1 MNDKN
6 NSDNLVISRAVL
18 SDVACTSCASIIER
32 HFTKEDGI
40 TVSINFV
47 TKKAQFNYDPKHW
60 NEKKIKKAMH
70 KLGYDIC
77 QFETE
82 TNDQKQ
88 DDGNDSVKNHEVN
101 SKDAIVDH
109 RSHSH
114 HRSHDHN
121 SEHHQVHMS
130 EQHHHQHDIKL
141 RDLIELIIGWIL
153 LLPLL
158 LIMIPN
164 TPFFDMLRNP
174 YGQLGVAIPIQF
186 YFGRKFYVGIY
197 REVVKQKWPGMHTL
211 VALGTTTAFIFS
223 IYLMI
228 INKTEHLYF
237 EVSAAIIMIV
247 LLGDFISALAQKKA
261 TNGLES
267 LMSLK
272 PKSILKYDYHTNTET
287 FINIE
292 DVQLNDIL
300 VVRKGE
306 NVPTDGQLISEEA
319 FINEAMLTGESQV
332 ISKKVNDNVIGG
344 TNNVGDSFRMKA
356 TKIGKDTILA
366 NIIKAVEDVQSQK
379 PKLQKLADKISG
391 WFTPTVILIAILVF
405 VIRFLAVGNDVQESL
420 EIAIATLIIACPC
433 ALGIATP
440 LAVAVGINKAAKI
453 GIIYNKASAFEK
465 ITKIDTICFDKTG
478 TLTTGNLVITK
489 IYGQDKHINKAVAIE
504 KYSTHP
510 LALAFTLYAK
520 TNDVAKPLPVTD
532 IKEQV
537 GFGIKGKYQHENLHI
552 SSLENLQK
560 AKMPFSPFLKTFD
573 FETVTASQKV
583 LALAINQVITN
594 IFILEDQLQANTLTT
609 IEKIKKQGIAV
620 ILISGDNERQTLA
633 VANRVGIET
642 YFANVTPQGKSQI
655 VADLQAKGKKVA
667 FVGDGIN
674 DVIALEQSDLAVAM
688 GSGSDIAKKIGD
700 ITIIEND
707 ISIVYKAIVLTKKT
721 KNNICLN
728 FMWAFGYNIIIIP
741 LAAAGFIIPPLAA
754 IAMAL
759 SDITV
764 VGNSLI
770 FKWRKYKY

>member
-1 MNDKN
+1 MNN
-6 NSDNLVISRAVL
+6 TSDINDNFVISRAVL
-18 SDVACTSCASIIER
+18 SDVSCTSCASVIER

-40 TVSINFV
+40 TVSINFA
-47 TKKAQFNYDPKHW
+47 TKKAQFSYDPKFW
-60 NEKKIKKAMH
+60 NEKKIKKAMYH
-70 KLGYDIC
+70 LGYEIC
-77 QFETE
+77 KFETE
-82 TNDQKQ
+82 IKDIKTSHQVDMKDIT
-88 DDGNDSVKNHEVN
+88 DDHS
-101 SKDAIVDH
+101 
-109 RSHSH
+109 SHSH
-114 HRSHDHN
+114 I
-121 SEHHQVHMS
+121 SEQHQSHMS
-130 EQHHHQHDIKL
+130 EQHHNHQHNVKL

-164 TPFFDMLRNP
+164 TSFFDSLRNP
-174 YGQLGVAIPIQF
+174 YVQLALALPIQF
-186 YFGRKFYVGIY
+186 YFGRKFYIGIY
-197 REVVKQKWPGMHTL
+197 RELIKQKWPGMHTL

-237 EVSAAIIMIV
+237 EVSASIIMIV
-247 LLGDFISALAQKKA
+247 LLGDLISAVAQKRS
-261 TNGLES
+261 TSGLES

-272 PKSILKYDYHTNTET
+272 PKSILKYDYNTKTET

-300 VVRKGE
+300 IIRKGE
-306 NVPTDGQLISEEA
+306 NIPTDGQLISEEA
-319 FINEAMLTGESQV
+319 FINESMLTGESQV
-332 ISKKVNDNVIGG
+332 ITKQVNQNLIGG

-356 TKIGKDTILA
+356 TKIGKDTVLA
-366 NIIKAVEDVQSQK
+366 SMIKAVEDAQSQK

-405 VIRFLAVGNDVQESL
+405 LIRYFAVGNGVQESL

-489 IYGQDKHINKAVAIE
+489 IYGQEKHVNKAIAME
-504 KYSTHP
+504 KHSTHP
-510 LALAFTLYAK
+510 LALAFSLYAN
-520 TNDVAKPLPVTD
+520 TNNVGQSLTITEV
-532 IKEQV
+532 KEQI
-537 GFGIKGKYQHENLHI
+537 GFGIKAKYQTEELQI

-573 FETVTASQKV
+573 FETVTPSQKV
-583 LALAINQVITN
+583 LALAINKVFTN
-594 IFILEDQLQANTLTT
+594 IFILEDELQTNALLT
-609 IEKIKKQGIAV
+609 IEKVKKQGIEV
-620 ILISGDNERQTLA
+620 ILISGDNESQTLA
-633 VANRVGIET
+633 IANRVGIET

-674 DVIALEQSDLAVAM
+674 DVIALEQSDLAIAM

-700 ITIIEND
+700 ITILDND
-707 ISIVYKAIVLTKKT
+707 ISIIYKAIVLTKKT
-721 KNNICLN
+721 KNNIWMN
-728 FMWAFGYNIIIIP
+728 FIWAFSYNIIIIP

>member
-1 MNDKN
+1 MNN
-6 NSDNLVISRAVL
+6 TSDINDNFVISRAVL
-18 SDVACTSCASIIER
+18 SDVSCTSCASVIER

-40 TVSINFV
+40 TVSIDFA
-47 TKKAQFNYDPKHW
+47 TKKAQFSYDSKFW

-70 KLGYDIC
+70 YLGYKIC
-77 QFETE
+77 KFETE
-82 TNDQKQ
+82 IKDIKTSHQVDMKDIT
-88 DDGNDSVKNHEVN
+88 DDHS
-101 SKDAIVDH
+101 
-109 RSHSH
+109 SHSH
-114 HRSHDHN
+114 S
-121 SEHHQVHMS
+121 SEQHQSHMS
-130 EQHHHQHDIKL
+130 EQHHNHQHNVKL
-141 RDLIELIIGWIL
+141 RDLIELIIGWIF

-164 TPFFDMLRNP
+164 TSFFDSLRNP
-174 YGQLGVAIPIQF
+174 YVKLALAIPIQF
-186 YFGRKFYVGIY
+186 YFGRKFYIGIY
-197 REVVKQKWPGMHTL
+197 RELIKQKWPGMHTL

-228 INKTEHLYF
+228 INKTKHLYF
-237 EVSAAIIMIV
+237 EVSASIIMIV
-247 LLGDFISALAQKKA
+247 LLGDLISAVAQKRA
-261 TNGLES
+261 TSGLES

-272 PKSILKYDYHTNTET
+272 PKSILKYDYNTKTET

-300 VVRKGE
+300 IIRKGE
-306 NVPTDGQLISEEA
+306 NIFTDGQLISEEA
-319 FINEAMLTGESQV
+319 FINESMLTGESQV
-332 ISKKVNDNVIGG
+332 ITKQVNQNLIGG

-356 TKIGKDTILA
+356 TKMGKDTVLA
-366 NIIKAVEDVQSQK
+366 SIIKAVEDAQSQK

-405 VIRFLAVGNDVQESL
+405 LIRYFAVGNGVQESL

-440 LAVAVGINKAAKI
+440 LAFAVGINKAAKI

-489 IYGQDKHINKAVAIE
+489 IYGQEKHVNKAIAME
-504 KYSTHP
+504 KHSTHP
-510 LALAFTLYAK
+510 LALAFSLYSN
-520 TNDVAKPLPVTD
+520 TNNVRQSLTITEV
-532 IKEQV
+532 KEQI
-537 GFGIKGKYQHENLHI
+537 GFGIKAKYQTEELQI

-560 AKMPFSPFLKTFD
+560 AKMPFSPFLKTFN
-573 FETVTASQKV
+573 FETVNPSQKV
-583 LALAINQVITN
+583 LALAINKVVTN
-594 IFILEDQLQANTLTT
+594 IFILEDELQTNALLT
-609 IEKIKKQGIAV
+609 IEKVKKQGIEV
-620 ILISGDNERQTLA
+620 ILISGDNESQTIA
-633 VANRVGIET
+633 IANRVGIET

-674 DVIALEQSDLAVAM
+674 DVIALEQSDLAIAM

-700 ITIIEND
+700 ITILDND

-721 KNNICLN
+721 KNNIWMN
-728 FMWAFGYNIIIIP
+728 FIWAFSYNIIIIP
-741 LAAAGFIIPPLAA
+741 LAAAGFIIPTLAA

>member
-1 MNDKN
+1 MNN
-6 NSDNLVISRAVL
+6 TSDINDNFVISRAVL
-18 SDVACTSCASIIER
+18 SDVSCTSCASVIER

-40 TVSINFV
+40 TVSINFA
-47 TKKAQFNYDPKHW
+47 TKKAQFSYDPKFW

-70 KLGYDIC
+70 HLGYEIC
-77 QFETE
+77 KFETE
-82 TNDQKQ
+82 IKDIKTSHQVDMKDIT
-88 DDGNDSVKNHEVN
+88 DDHS
-101 SKDAIVDH
+101 
-109 RSHSH
+109 SHSH
-114 HRSHDHN
+114 S
-121 SEHHQVHMS
+121 SEQHQSHMS
-130 EQHHHQHDIKL
+130 EQHHNHQHNVKL

-164 TPFFDMLRNP
+164 TSFFDSLRNP
-174 YGQLGVAIPIQF
+174 YVQLALAIPIQF
-186 YFGRKFYVGIY
+186 YFGRKFYIGIY
-197 REVVKQKWPGMHTL
+197 RELIKQKWPGMHTL
-211 VALGTTTAFIFS
+211 VTLGTTTAFIFS

-237 EVSAAIIMIV
+237 EVSASIIMIV
-247 LLGDFISALAQKKA
+247 LLGDLISAVAQKRA
-261 TNGLES
+261 TSGLES

-272 PKSILKYDYHTNTET
+272 PKSILKYDYNTKTEI

-300 VVRKGE
+300 IIRKGE
-306 NVPTDGQLISEEA
+306 NIPTDGQLISEEA
-319 FINEAMLTGESQV
+319 FINESMLTGESQV
-332 ISKKVNDNVIGG
+332 ITKQVNQNLIGG

-356 TKIGKDTILA
+356 TKIGKDTVLA
-366 NIIKAVEDVQSQK
+366 SIIKAVEDAQSQK

-405 VIRFLAVGNDVQESL
+405 LIRYFAVGNGVQESL

-489 IYGQDKHINKAVAIE
+489 IYGQEKHVNKAIAME
-504 KYSTHP
+504 KHSTHP
-510 LALAFTLYAK
+510 LALAFSLYSN
-520 TNDVAKPLPVTD
+520 TNNVGQSLTIIEV
-532 IKEQV
+532 KEQI
-537 GFGIKGKYQHENLHI
+537 GFGIKAKYQTEELQI

-573 FETVTASQKV
+573 FETVTPSQKV
-583 LALAINQVITN
+583 LALAINKVVTN
-594 IFILEDQLQANTLTT
+594 IFILEDELQTNALLT
-609 IEKIKKQGIAV
+609 IEKVKKQGIEV
-620 ILISGDNERQTLA
+620 ILISGDNESQTLA
-633 VANRVGIET
+633 IANRVGIET

-674 DVIALEQSDLAVAM
+674 DVIALEQSDLAIAM

-700 ITIIEND
+700 ITILDND

-721 KNNICLN
+721 KNNIWMN
-728 FMWAFGYNIIIIP
+728 FIWAFSYNIIIIP

>member
-1 MNDKN
+1 MNDKD

-32 HFTKEDGI
+32 RFTKEEDI
-40 TVSINFV
+40 TVSINFA
-47 TKKAQFNYDPKHW
+47 TKKAQFNYDRNHW
-60 NEKKIKKAMH
+60 NEKKIKKTMH
-70 KLGYDIC
+70 QLGYDIC
-77 QFETE
+77 QFETASKDE
-82 TNDQKQ
+82 KQGGGHHSTNDQQ
-88 DDGNDSVKNHEVN
+88 VA
-101 SKDAIVDH
+101 SKDGVIDH
-109 RSHSH
+109 SGHHHSSHL
-114 HRSHDHN
+114 HN
-121 SEHHQVHMS
+121 SEHHQTHMS
-130 EQHHHQHDIKL
+130 EQHDSHQHNVKW

-158 LIMIPN
+158 LIMIPS
-164 TPFFDMLRNP
+164 TPFFDVLRNP
-174 YGQLGVAIPIQF
+174 YVQLALAIPIQF
-186 YFGRKFYVGIY
+186 YFGRKFYLGIY
-197 REVVKQKWPGMHTL
+197 RELVKQKWPGMHTL

-237 EVSAAIIMIV
+237 EVSASIIMIV
-247 LLGDFISALAQKKA
+247 LLGDLISAIAQKKA
-261 TNGLES
+261 TSGLES

-272 PKSILKYDYHTNTET
+272 PKSILKYDYHTKTEN

-292 DVQLNDIL
+292 DIQLNDIL

-306 NVPTDGQLISEEA
+306 NIATDGELISEEA
-319 FINEAMLTGESQV
+319 FINESMLTGESQV
-332 ISKKVNDNVIGG
+332 VIKKVNEPLIGG

-356 TKIGKDTILA
+356 TKIGKDTVLA
-366 NIIKAVEDVQSQK
+366 NIIKAVEDAQSQK

-405 VIRFLAVGNDVQESL
+405 LIRFLAVGNSVQASL

-510 LALAFTLYAK
+510 LAFAFTLYAK
-520 TNDVAKPLPVTD
+520 TNNIGKPLTVREV
-532 IKEQV
+532 KEQV
-537 GFGIKGKYQHENLHI
+537 GFGIKAKYQTENLQI

-573 FETVTASQKV
+573 FATVTASQKV

-594 IFILEDQLQANTLTT
+594 IFILEDELQANALTT
-609 IEKIKKQGIAV
+609 IEKVKKQGIEV
-620 ILISGDNERQTLA
+620 VLISGDNEAQTFA
-633 VANRVGIET
+633 VANRVGIER
-642 YFANVTPQGKSQI
+642 YFANVTSQGKSQI

-707 ISIVYKAIVLTKKT
+707 ISIVYKAIILTKKT
-721 KNNICLN
+721 KNNIWLN
-728 FMWAFGYNIIIIP
+728 FVWAFGYNIIIIP

>member
-1 MNDKN
+1 MNN
-6 NSDNLVISRAVL
+6 TSDINDNFVISRAVL
-18 SDVACTSCASIIER
+18 SDVSCTSCASVIER

-40 TVSINFV
+40 TVSINFA
-47 TKKAQFNYDPKHW
+47 TKKAQFSYDPKFW
-60 NEKKIKKAMH
+60 NEKKIKKAMDH
-70 KLGYDIC
+70 LGYEICKFEPEIKDLKTSHQVDMKDI
-77 QFETE
+77 T
-82 TNDQKQ
+82 
-88 DDGNDSVKNHEVN
+88 DDHS
-101 SKDAIVDH
+101 
-109 RSHSH
+109 SHSH
-114 HRSHDHN
+114 S
-121 SEHHQVHMS
+121 SEQHQSHMS
-130 EQHHHQHDIKL
+130 EQHRNHQHNVKL

-164 TPFFDMLRNP
+164 TSFFDSLRNP
-174 YGQLGVAIPIQF
+174 YIQLALALPIQF
-186 YFGRKFYVGIY
+186 YFGRKFYIGIY
-197 REVVKQKWPGMHTL
+197 RELIKQKWPGMHTL

-237 EVSAAIIMIV
+237 EVSASIIMIV
-247 LLGDFISALAQKKA
+247 LLGDLISAIAQKRA
-261 TNGLES
+261 TSGLES

-272 PKSILKYDYHTNTET
+272 PKSILKYDYNTKTET

-300 VVRKGE
+300 IIRKGE
-306 NVPTDGQLISEEA
+306 NIPTDGQLISEEA
-319 FINEAMLTGESQV
+319 FINESMLTGESQV
-332 ISKKVNDNVIGG
+332 ITKQVNQNLIGG

-356 TKIGKDTILA
+356 TKIGKDTVLA
-366 NIIKAVEDVQSQK
+366 SIIKAVEDAQSQK

-405 VIRFLAVGNDVQESL
+405 LIRYFAVGNGVQESL

-489 IYGQDKHINKAVAIE
+489 IYGQEKHVNKAIAME
-504 KYSTHP
+504 KHSTHP
-510 LALAFTLYAK
+510 LALAFSLYAN
-520 TNDVAKPLPVTD
+520 TNNVGQSLTITEV
-532 IKEQV
+532 KEQI
-537 GFGIKGKYQHENLHI
+537 GFGIKAKYQTEELQI

-573 FETVTASQKV
+573 FETVTPSQKV
-583 LALAINQVITN
+583 LALAINKVVTN
-594 IFILEDQLQANTLTT
+594 IFILEDELQTNALLT
-609 IEKIKKQGIAV
+609 IEKVKKQGIEV
-620 ILISGDNERQTLA
+620 ILISGDNESQTLA
-633 VANRVGIET
+633 IANRVGIET

-674 DVIALEQSDLAVAM
+674 DVIALEQSDLAIAM

-700 ITIIEND
+700 ITILDND

-721 KNNICLN
+721 KNNIWIN
-728 FMWAFGYNIIIIP
+728 FIWAFSYNIIIIP

>member
-6 NSDNLVISRAVL
+6 NSDNLVISRAGL

-32 HFTKEDGI
+32 RFTKEDGI
-40 TVSINFV
+40 TVSINFA
-47 TKKAQFNYDPKHW
+47 TKKAQFSYDPNRW

-88 DDGNDSVKNHEVN
+88 DEGNDSVKNHEAT
-101 SKDAIVDH
+101 SEDAIVD
-109 RSHSH
+109 

-121 SEHHQVHMS
+121 SEHHQVHIS
-130 EQHHHQHDIKL
+130 EQHHHQHNIKL

-158 LIMIPN
+158 LIMIPK

-174 YGQLGVAIPIQF
+174 YGQLALAIPIQF

-197 REVVKQKWPGMHTL
+197 RELVKQKWPGMHTL

-237 EVSAAIIMIV
+237 EVSASIIMIV

-300 VVRKGE
+300 IVRKGE
-306 NVPTDGQLISEEA
+306 NVPTDGQLISEKA

-332 ISKKVNDNVIGG
+332 ISKKVNDTVIGG
-344 TNNVGDSFRMKA
+344 TNNVADSFRMKA

-366 NIIKAVEDVQSQK
+366 NIIKAVEEVQSQK

-405 VIRFLAVGNDVQESL
+405 VIRFLAVGNDVQKSL

-453 GIIYNKASAFEK
+453 GIIYNKVSAFEK

-489 IYGQDKHINKAVAIE
+489 IYGQDKHINKAIAIE

-532 IKEQV
+532 VKEQI
-537 GFGIKGKYQHENLHI
+537 GFGIKAKYQNENLYI

-594 IFILEDQLQANTLTT
+594 IFILEDQLQANALTT

-620 ILISGDNERQTLA
+620 ILISGDNEGQTLA
-633 VANRVGIET
+633 VANRVAIET
-642 YFANVTPQGKSQI
+642 YFANVTPQGKSQL
-655 VADLQAKGKKVA
+655 VADLQAKGKQVA

-674 DVIALEQSDLAVAM
+674 DVIALEQSNLAVAM

-721 KNNICLN
+721 KNNIWLN
-728 FMWAFGYNIIIIP
+728 FMWTFGYNIIIIP
-741 LAAAGFIIPPLAA
+741 LAAAGFIIPPVAA